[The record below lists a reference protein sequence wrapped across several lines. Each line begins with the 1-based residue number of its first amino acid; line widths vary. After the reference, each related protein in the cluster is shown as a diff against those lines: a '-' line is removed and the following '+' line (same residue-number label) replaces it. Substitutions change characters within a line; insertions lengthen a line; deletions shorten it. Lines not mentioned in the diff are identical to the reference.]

1 MWHFRNEAFN
11 SLEEIISK
19 VIIAIPDSGIN
30 PQKDI
35 FINPDGSSRILYL
48 WDQTAGNSAEEGGAV
63 FINDCQDDDVKKTA
77 PIMPPFG
84 ILYSGSSLLNCNT
97 RFPMPTD
104 SSGHGSSV
112 AEIAIKEL
120 DENSNERQDTPLV
133 IIKLSPGITSGF
145 AKTTS
150 IMYAIDFCGR
160 LSAALNIPV
169 IVNLSYGNNNGCHG
183 GMSLLEQ
190 FLRDMTSLYRM
201 SIVVAAGNEGL
212 APIHATVSP
221 SDFSLTNELSSGN
234 TFSACCELLIGRN
247 EKNLSL
253 TICLSFRDTPEIR
266 IVSPDGESASIIGNY
281 DLLGFKSC
289 IIAVSI
295 ISSTPDYMDTKIR
308 LVFISDSSPA
318 SGIWRICF
326 SSPAIPFSDI
336 NLWLPVSE
344 ALNGDT
350 GFLIPSRL
358 TTLTIPST
366 SASVITVGAF
376 NEATNMPADFS
387 GRGYNTAGQV
397 KPDIIA
403 PGVNVTS
410 AADSTFTLRSG
421 TSFAAPFI
429 SGRAAA
435 MISNAGTA
443 DRFLYG
449 NRLKSALIREAVPI
463 PSLPLPNPAS
473 GWGYIT
479 NS

>member
-1 MWHFRNEAFN
+1 
-11 SLEEIISK
+11 
-19 VIIAIPDSGIN
+19 
-30 PQKDI
+30 
-35 FINPDGSSRILYL
+35 
-48 WDQTAGNSAEEGGAV
+48 
-63 FINDCQDDDVKKTA
+63 
-77 PIMPPFG
+77 MPPFG
-84 ILYSGSSLLNCNT
+84 VLYSGASLLNCNSQ
-97 RFPMPTD
+97 FPMPTD
-104 SSGHGSSV
+104 SSGHGTAI
-112 AEIAIKEL
+112 AEIALNEL
-120 DENSNERQDTPLV
+120 DKNSDERQDTPLV

-150 IMYAIDFCGR
+150 IMYAVDFCGR
-160 LSAALNIPV
+160 LSAALSIPV

-190 FLRDMTSLYRM
+190 FLADMTSIYRM

-212 APIHATVSP
+212 APIHATLSP
-221 SDFSLTNELSSGN
+221 ADFSRENAAASGN
-234 TFSACCELLIGRN
+234 IFSACHELLIGRN

-253 TICLSFRDTPEIR
+253 TICLSFRDTPVIQ
-266 IVSPDGESASIIGNY
+266 IISPDGESSSIMGNY

-289 IIAVSI
+289 VIAVST

-318 SGIWRICF
+318 TGIWRICF

-344 ALNGDT
+344 SLSPDT
-350 GFLIPSRL
+350 GFLRPSRL

-366 SASVITVGAF
+366 STSVITVGAL
-376 NEATNMPADFS
+376 NESTGMPADFS
-387 GRGYNTAGQV
+387 GRGYNAQNLI
-397 KPDIIA
+397 KPDLIA
-403 PGVNVTS
+403 PGVDILSPGSSDFN
-410 AADSTFTLRSG
+410 LRTG
-421 TSFAAPFI
+421 TSFAAPFV

-435 MISNAGTA
+435 MVSNAGSY

-449 NRLKSALIREAVPI
+449 NRLKSALIREATPV